1 LSRKTPVRRAY
12 VQGLLQRRVKY
23 RFDLPAPTSIKSWLA
38 EARQEVRTLLERDW
52 GAVMCPEA
60 ELPSLGML
68 LVEWRGAHLPADVS
82 ICAPVSHPRPPP
94 LAYDVPVERVD
105 VCVEPIAPVFPP
117 AEYIA
122 IHIPSVKTF
131 GRISLRRN
139 YAVVK
144 HRGLLF
150 VTEARHGP
158 EPRGGVELLLA
169 RYNCASYDL
178 GEALKKLKRILRAR
192 Y

>member
-1 LSRKTPVRRAY
+1 MRRAY

-52 GAVMCPEA
+52 EAVMCPGA

-68 LVEWRGAHLPADVS
+68 LVEWRGAHLPVDVS

-169 RYNCASYDL
+169 RYRCASYDL

>member
-1 LSRKTPVRRAY
+1 MRRAY

-23 RFDLPAPTSIKSWLA
+23 RFDLPAPTTIKSWLA
-38 EARQEVRTLLERDW
+38 KARQEVRTLLERDW
-52 GAVMCPEA
+52 EAVMCPEA
-60 ELPSLGML
+60 ELPGLGML

-82 ICAPVSHPRPPP
+82 ICTPVSHPRPPP

-122 IHIPSVKTF
+122 IRIPSVKTF

-169 RYNCASYDL
+169 RYRCASYDL

>member
-1 LSRKTPVRRAY
+1 MRRAY

-23 RFDLPAPTSIKSWLA
+23 RFDLRAPTSIRSWLA
-38 EARQEVRTLLERDW
+38 EARQEVKTLLERDW
-52 GAVMCPEA
+52 GAVMCTEA

-82 ICAPVSHPRPPP
+82 ICAPVSHPEPPP
-94 LAYDVPVERVD
+94 LAYDVPVKRVD

-117 AEYIA
+117 SEYVA
-122 IHIPSVKTF
+122 IYIPSVKAF
-131 GRISLRRN
+131 GRITLRRD

-144 HRGLLF
+144 YRGLLF
-150 VTEARHGP
+150 VTEARYGP
-158 EPRGGVELLLA
+158 EPRGGVELRLA
-169 RYNCASYDL
+169 RYRCASYDL
-178 GEALKKLKRILRAR
+178 GEALKKLKRILYAR